1 LSFVKNIS
9 TPDTSDL
16 EIISAYKQ
24 SKDIKL
30 LGALYEPYME
40 LVYGVCLKYL
50 KNPEPAKDAV
60 MQIFE
65 GLLHKILKYEIEN
78 FRSWLYTLA
87 KNHCLMQLRSPRNL
101 KTVVF
106 DATVMQSRE
115 EMHLDSVLDKEAN
128 LVKMEQCLKKLVT
141 DQKETVE
148 LFYLKNKC
156 YKEIAAITGKDLN
169 KVRSLIQNGKRNLKI
184 CMENNSAIKV

>member
-1 LSFVKNIS
+1 M
-9 TPDTSDL
+9 
-16 EIISAYKQ
+16 ISAYKQ

-40 LVYGVCLKYL
+40 LVYGVCLKYF
-50 KNPEPAKDAV
+50 KNTEQAKDAV

-65 GLLHKILKYEIEN
+65 ELLQKILKYEIEN

-87 KNHCLMQLRSPRNL
+87 RNHCLMHLRSPRNM
-101 KTVVF
+101 KTVELDPTF
-106 DATVMQSRE
+106 MQSRE
-115 EMHLDSVLDKEAN
+115 EMHLDSVLDKEEN
-128 LVKMEQCLKKLVT
+128 LDKMEQCLKKLT
-141 DQKETVE
+141 SDQKETVE

-156 YKEIAAITGKDLN
+156 YKEIADLTGKDLN

-184 CMENNSAIKV
+184 CMEMNAQLKV